1 MRPCIQAL
9 DFEILEQV
17 RKIVAG
23 KGVPKCLIFD
33 VDSIFG
39 VEILSENF
47 PIIRTPVGLRNF
59 HDIFAVHFIRGDDLR
74 RSVTN

>member
-1 MRPCIQAL
+1 
-9 DFEILEQV
+9 
-17 RKIVAG
+17 
-23 KGVPKCLIFD
+23 VPKCLIFD